1 MIASMSADQAS
12 GADARD
18 RSGQASI
25 PGASDSSNQL
35 TVEQLAFETGMSVR
49 NIRSH
54 QARGLLAP
62 PEVRM
67 RVGYYGP
74 EHVAQLR
81 LIRELQE
88 EGFNL
93 NGIKRLLDD
102 TQGTAERLARF
113 RRTIMAPLAVAP
125 ETVTLAELAERF
137 QIERSAARDVL
148 ARAHRLG
155 LLVPVGGD
163 RYEVPAPGL
172 LAAAEEAVRRGI
184 PLPAA
189 IAVIEEL
196 DRHSDEVARG
206 FVRLFLKEVWA
217 PFVRADMPESRW
229 AELEEATERLRPL
242 ASEAVLAIFHRRLTA
257 QIEAAFGEIA
267 EAMAEA
273 RDDGR

>member
-1 MIASMSADQAS
+1 MPPAKLAGTSAPAES
-12 GADARD
+12 APAD
-18 RSGQASI
+18 ST
-25 PGASDSSNQL
+25 L

-62 PEVRM
+62 PEVRL

-81 LIRELQE
+81 LIRELQD

-102 TQGTAERLARF
+102 TEGTAERLLRF
-113 RRTIMAPLAVAP
+113 RRTITAPVDAELP
-125 ETVTLAELAERF
+125 QIVTLGELADRF
-137 QIERSAARDVL
+137 RIDRATAEDVL
-148 ARAHRLG
+148 ARAHALG

-163 RYEVPAPGL
+163 RFEVPAPEL

-184 PLPAA
+184 PLQAA

-206 FVRLFLKEVWA
+206 FVQLFLQEVWQ
-217 PFVRADMPESRW
+217 PFQRADMPQSRW
-229 AELEEATERLRPL
+229 AEVEEATERLRPL
-242 ASEAVLAIFHRRLTA
+242 ASEAVLAIFERRLSG
-257 QIEAAFGEIA
+257 QIEAAFGLIA
-267 EAMAEA
+267 QRLSEA
-273 RDDGR
+273 RG

>member
-1 MIASMSADQAS
+1 MSADQAS

-102 TQGTAERLARF
+102 TQGTAERLLRF
-113 RRTIMAPLAVAP
+113 RRTITAPVDGEQP
-125 ETVTLAELAERF
+125 QIVTLAELADRF
-137 QIERSAARDVL
+137 RIDRAAAQDVL
-148 ARAHRLG
+148 ARAHGLG
-155 LLVPVGGD
+155 LLVPVGDD

-172 LAAAEEAVRRGI
+172 LAAAEEVVGRGI
-184 PLPAA
+184 TLQAA

-206 FVRLFLKEVWA
+206 FVRLFLQEVWQ
-217 PFVRADMPESRW
+217 PFQQADMPEARW
-229 AELEEATERLRPL
+229 AEVEEATRRLRPL
-242 ASEAVLAIFHRRLTA
+242 ASEAVLAIFQRRLSA

-267 EAMAEA
+267 ERVSEA
-273 RDDGR
+273 RG

>member
-1 MIASMSADQAS
+1 MPSKTVDCT
-12 GADARD
+12 
-18 RSGQASI
+18 
-25 PGASDSSNQL
+25 L

-62 PEVRM
+62 PEVRV

-81 LIRELQE
+81 LIRELQA

-93 NGIKRLLDD
+93 NGIKRLLD
-102 TQGTAERLARF
+102 GSRGMPERLARF
-113 RRTIMAPLAVAP
+113 QRTVLAPLAVAP
-125 ETVTLAELAERF
+125 QIITLAELADRF
-137 QIERSAARDVL
+137 RIDRAAARDVL

-155 LLVPVGGD
+155 LLVPVGDD
-163 RYEVPAPGL
+163 RYEVPAPEL
-172 LAAAEEAVRRGI
+172 LAAAEEVVRRGI
-184 PLPAA
+184 PLQAA

-206 FVRLFLKEVWA
+206 FVRLFLQEVWA
-217 PFVRADMPESRW
+217 PFLEADMSESRW

-242 ASEAVLAIFHRRLTA
+242 ASEAVLAIFHRRLSA
-257 QIEAAFGEIA
+257 QIEAAFAEITAALA
-267 EAMAEA
+267 EV
-273 RDDGR
+273 RG

>member
-1 MIASMSADQAS
+1 VTWFAVTSGGDTIRSLAPQTTAPRPASAPAE
-12 GADARD
+12 AT
-18 RSGQASI
+18 
-25 PGASDSSNQL
+25 L

-74 EHVAQLR
+74 KHVAQLR
-81 LIRELQE
+81 LIRELQD

-102 TQGTAERLARF
+102 TQGTAERLLRL
-113 RRTIMAPLAVAP
+113 RRAITAPPGGAP
-125 ETVTLAELAERF
+125 PHIVTLAELAERF
-137 QIERSAARDVL
+137 RLDRAAAQDVL
-148 ARAHRLG
+148 ARADALG
-155 LLVPVGGD
+155 LLVPIGGN

-184 PLPAA
+184 PLQAA

-206 FVRLFLKEVWA
+206 FVQLFLQEVWA
-217 PFVRADMPESRW
+217 PFQQADMPPERW
-229 AELEEATERLRPL
+229 AALEDAIARLRPL
-242 ASEAVLAIFHRRLTA
+242 ASEAVLAIFQRRLTA
-257 QIEAAFGEIA
+257 QIDAAFGEITDVL
-267 EAMAEA
+267 EQA
-273 RDDGR
+273 RG

>member
-1 MIASMSADQAS
+1 MSPLTVS
-12 GADARD
+12 GALAELGREGVLVS
-18 RSGQASI
+18 R
-25 PGASDSSNQL
+25 PGAGTFVAAQP
-35 TVEQLAFETGMSVR
+35 
-49 NIRSH
+49 
-54 QARGLLAP
+54 RGGRPADP
-62 PEVRM
+62 AD
-67 RVGYYGP
+67 YSW
-74 EHVAQLR
+74 Q
-81 LIRELQE
+81 
-88 EGFNL
+88 
-93 NGIKRLLDD
+93 
-102 TQGTAERLARF
+102 
-113 RRTIMAPLAVAP
+113 
-125 ETVTLAELAERF
+125 TVTLAELAERF

>member
-1 MIASMSADQAS
+1 
-12 GADARD
+12 
-18 RSGQASI
+18 
-25 PGASDSSNQL
+25 
-35 TVEQLAFETGMSVR
+35 
-49 NIRSH
+49 
-54 QARGLLAP
+54 
-62 PEVRM
+62 
-67 RVGYYGP
+67 
-74 EHVAQLR
+74 
-81 LIRELQE
+81 
-88 EGFNL
+88 
-93 NGIKRLLDD
+93 
-102 TQGTAERLARF
+102 
-113 RRTIMAPLAVAP
+113 MAPLAVAP

>member
-1 MIASMSADQAS
+1 MPPESTASPETRAPTEAT
-12 GADARD
+12 
-18 RSGQASI
+18 
-25 PGASDSSNQL
+25 L

-54 QARGLLAP
+54 QARGLLPA

-81 LIRELQE
+81 LIRELQD

-102 TQGTAERLARF
+102 TQGTAERLLRL
-113 RRTIMAPLAVAP
+113 RRTIAATEDGEPPQVL
-125 ETVTLAELAERF
+125 TVAELADRFRLERT
-137 QIERSAARDVL
+137 AARDAL
-148 ARAHRLG
+148 ARAEALG
-155 LLVPVGGD
+155 LLVPVGEN

-184 PLPAA
+184 PLQAA
-189 IAVIEEL
+189 MAVIEEL

-206 FVRLFLKEVWA
+206 FVRLFLAEVWA
-217 PFVRADMPESRW
+217 PFQRADMPPERW
-229 AELEEATERLRPL
+229 TELEEAIERLRPL
-242 ASEAVLAIFHRRLTA
+242 ASEAVLAIFQRRLSA
-257 QIEAAFGEIA
+257 QIDGAFADITDALAA
-267 EAMAEA
+267 A
-273 RDDGR
+273 RG

>member
-1 MIASMSADQAS
+1 MPTESASADSA
-12 GADARD
+12 
-18 RSGQASI
+18 
-25 PGASDSSNQL
+25 L

-67 RVGYYGP
+67 RVGYYGH

-81 LIRELQE
+81 MIRELQE

-93 NGIKRLLDD
+93 NGIKRLLEDM
-102 TQGTAERLARF
+102 QGTTERLARF
-113 RRTIMAPLAVAP
+113 QRTIMAPLVVAP
-125 ETVTLAELAERF
+125 QIITLPELAERF
-137 QIERSAARDVL
+137 RIDRAAARDVL

-155 LLVPVGGD
+155 LLVPVDED

-172 LAAAEEAVRRGI
+172 LAAAEEVVRRGI
-184 PLPAA
+184 PLQAA

-206 FVRLFLKEVWA
+206 FVRLFLQEVWA
-217 PFVRADMPESRW
+217 PFLEADMSQSRW

-242 ASEAVLAIFHRRLTA
+242 VSEAVLAIFHRRLST
-257 QIEAAFGEIA
+257 QIEAAFAEITK
-267 EAMAEA
+267 EMARA
-273 RDDGR
+273 RG